1 MNNVIFGIISGI
13 IFGIISVLIMIP
25 LKFENSD
32 ERRDAMIGSFV
43 DRFMIG
49 FIVPNV
55 VLGVNPII
63 SGALLGF
70 GLSLPSAIISRTY
83 APILVIGTL
92 GGVIIGYLTGV
103 IV

>member
-1 MNNVIFGIISGI
+1 MNSIIFGVIAGL

-25 LKFENSD
+25 LKFEDSQ
-32 ERRDAMIGSFV
+32 ERRDAMAGAFI

-49 FIVPNV
+49 FIIPNIS
-55 VLGVNPII
+55 LGINPII

-70 GLSLPSAIISRTY
+70 GLSLHSAMISRAY

-92 GGVIIGYLTGV
+92 GGLIIGYLTG
-103 IV
+103 IL